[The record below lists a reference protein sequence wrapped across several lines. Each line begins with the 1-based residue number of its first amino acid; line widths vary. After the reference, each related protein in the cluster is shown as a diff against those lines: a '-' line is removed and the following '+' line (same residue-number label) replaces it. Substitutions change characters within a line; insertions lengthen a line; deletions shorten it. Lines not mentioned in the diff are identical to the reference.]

1 MSTVGTCDYID
12 AELSFWKD
20 PADLDEPG
28 SVDGDT
34 HQTSSPEKKK
44 PRVQGCGVAGFF
56 GVFFPGEMQWGSR
69 GKTRVALCT
78 LGKHFVTLSLG
89 KVTSGSNA

>member
-34 HQTSSPEKKK
+34 HQTLTAREKAVFSSKRLKHLI
-44 PRVQGCGVAGFF
+44 
-56 GVFFPGEMQWGSR
+56 
-69 GKTRVALCT
+69 LCT
-78 LGKHFVTLSLG
+78 VGERYSEGFYFDSF
-89 KVTSGSNA
+89 KVYVNAYHRWRIS

>member
-34 HQTSSPEKKK
+34 HQTLTAREKTVFSSKRLKHLILCAVGGK
-44 PRVQGCGVAGFF
+44 ILRRVLFRLLQSTCKCI
-56 GVFFPGEMQWGSR
+56 S
-69 GKTRVALCT
+69 
-78 LGKHFVTLSLG
+78 
-89 KVTSGSNA
+89 